1 MRRLIILLR
10 QMPFYPN
17 PTLTLPLNGSGFY
30 GDSSQARRGV
40 GLCVGFIISL
50 CFFSFINSP
59 AIAGNLS
66 KADPRTMTFPE
77 LRFEIPK
84 AERVVL
90 ECGMPVYLLRDT
102 ELPIINITAMIRV
115 GAVYEPGAKSG
126 LASMT
131 GSVMRNG
138 GAGGMTPEKMDDE
151 LEFMASAVESAISND
166 MGTVS
171 LTALTKN
178 FSRTLQIF
186 SDVLLRPD
194 FSEKRIDI
202 ARKQAIEGLRRQ
214 NDDPKEIAG
223 REVGKAIYAG
233 HPLGAE
239 VTYTSLSGITRQD
252 MLDFHRRF
260 YRLDNMILAVS
271 GDFKRDA
278 LLKELNA
285 AFTPAAKQ
293 VDLLLPVVPQPE
305 QLFKGEILYGKKDLN
320 QSVIRMGHLGLS
332 KDSPDIYAV
341 RILDY
346 ILGGSFTSR
355 LTMEIRTNQGL
366 AYSVGSHFDIGRRFT
381 GSFIAETE
389 TKAESTYKTISLM
402 KDIIAG
408 ITKEPVT
415 DQELSAAREYMI
427 NSFMFGFTSP
437 ASIVTQRARLEYYG
451 YPDGYLERY
460 RDNIAKVTK
469 TDVLN
474 AAQKYLHPEAFKLVV
489 IGDVAK
495 FDQPLSKLGVV
506 RELDLKV
513 NIPK

>member
-1 MRRLIILLR
+1 MRR
-10 QMPFYPN
+10 
-17 PTLTLPLNGSGFY
+17 S
-30 GDSSQARRGV
+30 V
-40 GLCVGFIISL
+40 ISL
-50 CFFSFINSP
+50 CIFCLLISSAFAAEIT
-59 AIAGNLS
+59 
-66 KADPRTMTFPE
+66 KANPRTMTFPE
-77 LRFEIPK
+77 LSFLIPK

-102 ELPIINITAMIRV
+102 ELPIINMTAMVRV
-115 GAVYEPGAKSG
+115 GSVYVPPQKSG
-126 LASMT
+126 LAGMT
-131 GSVMRNG
+131 GNLMRSG
-138 GAGGMTPEKMDDE
+138 GAGGLAPEKMDDE
-151 LEFMASAVESAISND
+151 LEFMASSVESGIASD

-171 LTALTKN
+171 LTTLVKN
-178 FSRTLQIF
+178 FKPTLRIF

-194 FSEKRIDI
+194 FSDKRIDI

-223 REVGKAIYAG
+223 REIEKAIYAG
-233 HPLGAE
+233 HPLGDE
-239 VTYTSLSGITRQD
+239 VTYASLISITRQD

-260 YRLDNMILAVS
+260 YRFDNMILAVS
-271 GDFKRDA
+271 GDFERGR
-278 LLKELNA
+278 LLEELNS
-285 AFTPAAKQ
+285 AFGPSTKKTA
-293 VDLLLPVVPQPE
+293 LELPEVRQPE
-305 QLFKGEILYGKKDLN
+305 QFFKEEILYGKKEVN

-389 TKAESTYKTISLM
+389 TKAESTVRAINLM
-402 KDIIAG
+402 KEIIAG
-408 ITKEPVT
+408 ITKEPVS
-415 DQELSAAREYMI
+415 DQELNAAREYMI

-437 ASIVTQRARLEYYG
+437 ASIVTQRARLEYYD

-474 AAQKYLHPEAFKLVV
+474 AARKYLRPEAFKLVV
-489 IGDVAK
+489 IGDSAK
-495 FDQPLSKLGVV
+495 FDKPLSTIGDV
-506 RELDLKV
+506 REIDLKI

>member
-1 MRRLIILLR
+1 MRKPI
-10 QMPFYPN
+10 
-17 PTLTLPLNGSGFY
+17 
-30 GDSSQARRGV
+30 V
-40 GLCVGFIISL
+40 SL
-50 CFFSFINSP
+50 CIFCLLISP
-59 AIAGNLS
+59 AFAGDIS

-77 LRFEIPK
+77 LSFQIPK

-102 ELPIINITAMIRV
+102 ELPIINMTAMVRV
-115 GAVYEPGAKSG
+115 GSVYEPGAKSG
-126 LASMT
+126 LASMA
-131 GSVMRNG
+131 GNVMRSG
-138 GAGGMTPEKMDDE
+138 GAGGMTPEKIDDE
-151 LEFMASAVESAISND
+151 LEFMASSVESVIGSD
-166 MGTVS
+166 MGMVS
-171 LTALTKN
+171 LISLNKN

-194 FSEKRIDI
+194 FMVKRIEI
-202 ARKQAIEGLRRQ
+202 ARKQAIEGLRRR

-223 REVGKAIYAG
+223 REIGKAIYAG
-233 HPLGAE
+233 HPLGDE
-239 VTYTSLSGITRQD
+239 VTFASVNSITRQD
-252 MLDFHRRF
+252 IMDFHHRF

-271 GDFKRDA
+271 GDFDRAA
-278 LLKELNA
+278 LLGELNA
-285 AFTPAAKQ
+285 VFGPSVKSAAL
-293 VDLLLPVVPQPE
+293 VLPEVPQPA
-305 QLFKGEILYGKKDLN
+305 QLFKGEIIYGKKDVN

-389 TKAESTYKTISLM
+389 TKAESTVRVISLM
-402 KDIIAG
+402 KKIITG
-408 ITKEPVT
+408 ISKEPVS
-415 DQELSAAREYMI
+415 DQELSAAREYLI

-437 ASIVTQRARLEYYG
+437 AAIVTQRARLEYYG
-451 YPDGYLERY
+451 YPDGYLEQY

-469 TDVLN
+469 KDVLN
-474 AAQKYLHPEAFKLVV
+474 AARKYLRPEAFKLVV
-489 IGDVAK
+489 IGDAAK
-495 FDQPLSKLGVV
+495 FDQPLSIPGVV

-513 NIPK
+513 NIPN